1 MNAENFYKKHLVL
14 GDVDLNKQTPLTHQG
29 VIHIMDI
36 YHQNQLML
44 GDVVEQSEQFS
55 LADMKEAYEAG
66 ENNAG
71 SYTYP
76 PFEEWFSKR

>member
-44 GDVVEQSEQFS
+44 GDVKEQSEQLNDFVEWWHGLSQEELAWYDGRYVEVFLS
-55 LADMKEAYEAG
+55 L
-66 ENNAG
+66 
-71 SYTYP
+71 
-76 PFEEWFSKR
+76 